1 MEIKFGEEFKPSPYL
16 KKVYY
21 IYFVITIVVGILT
34 WYIPFI
40 IASLEYMSYVY
51 PAVILITLGIVS
63 ILGFVL
69 YWIPKYYDSI
79 RYVLEKDEI
88 VWERGVWF
96 KRTGIVP
103 YNRITNIDIV
113 QGPIY
118 RHYGIATLKIQTA
131 GYSGRPGAE
140 TRIDGVENYEE
151 LRNVI
156 LKMVHK
162 KRAEAVEVY
171 EEADEGDVLHEL
183 RVIRKLLEDILKKL
197 G

>member
-1 MEIKFGEEFKPSPYL
+1 MEIKIGEEFRPSPYL

-21 IYFVITIVVGILT
+21 IYFVIAVLTGILT
-34 WYIPFI
+34 WYIPLI
-40 IASLEYMSYVY
+40 IASLEYWWYVY
-51 PAVILITLGIVS
+51 PAIILVTLGLVLS
-63 ILGFVL
+63 LGFVL
-69 YWIPKYYDSI
+69 YWLPRYYESI

-88 VWERGVWF
+88 VWKRGVWF

-151 LRNVI
+151 LRNMI

-162 KRAEAVEVY
+162 KKAEAVEVY
-171 EEADEGDVLHEL
+171 DESDDRDVLREL
-183 RVIRKLLEDILKKL
+183 RAIRKLLEDIHKKL